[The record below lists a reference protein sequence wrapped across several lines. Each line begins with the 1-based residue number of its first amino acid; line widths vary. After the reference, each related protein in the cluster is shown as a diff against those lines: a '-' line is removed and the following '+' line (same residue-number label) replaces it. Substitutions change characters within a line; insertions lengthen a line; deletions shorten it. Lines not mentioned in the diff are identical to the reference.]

1 MERKFDDHE
10 SMKHR
15 LTFDYF
21 CLSSAYPLASS
32 IFSDSPCG
40 VFQVSTVAVL
50 FKIFDIDVADAE
62 NAHVGT
68 SGLCFEHFMEQ
79 STLFDSGFVVI
90 GNGKV
95 LQMFLQPVKKCCFFF
110 CFLFADGIQE
120 FI

>member
-1 MERKFDDHE
+1 
-10 SMKHR
+10 MKHR
-15 LTFDYF
+15 LTFDGF
-21 CLSSAYPLASS
+21 CLSSAFPVASS
-32 IFSDSPCG
+32 EFSDGPCG
-40 VFQVSTVAVL
+40 VFEVPTVPVL
-50 FKIFDIDVADAE
+50 FKIPDIDVADAE

-68 SGLCFEHFMEQ
+68 SGLCFKNFMEQ
-79 STLFDSGFVVI
+79 LTSFDLGFVVI